1 MKKPTCV
8 YAVVSS
14 PEHDL
19 PTHPENAARFSR
31 FEEVI
36 HYAAA
41 RNMHAIEPRP
51 ASAAAVTAVHP
62 ATYLQALE
70 EAAAQ
75 GPAYIDLAPTYVT
88 PASYLSAIN
97 AAGAVLEIV
106 DHVLSGKAEMGFAL
120 IRPPG
125 HHATPTR
132 AMGFCLLNNVAI
144 AARYAQSRGARR
156 VMIVDFDVHHG
167 NGTQDVFESDP
178 DVLYLSTHQWG
189 IYPGSGEMGDTGRG
203 RAAGNVINIPLP
215 GGAGDQAFAAIADGI
230 ILPAGRRFAPD
241 VIIVSAGF
249 DAHWADP
256 LAGLQLS
263 CAGFYQLASRLTEL
277 ALATCQGR
285 LVLSLEGGY
294 DPSALAASI
303 VAILAGIGGNS
314 PPPDAIGPA
323 PASEPDVSDLVANVA
338 ALHRLGSR
346 EEPGGA
352 RGWV

>member
-36 HYAAA
+36 QYTAAKGFPSV
-41 RNMHAIEPRP
+41 ESK
-51 ASAAAVTAVHP
+51 SAPLEVVAAVHP
-62 ATYLQALE
+62 AQYLQALE
-70 EAAAQ
+70 EAAAE
-75 GPAYIDLAPTYVT
+75 GPAYVDFAPTYVT
-88 PASYLSAIN
+88 PASFHSAVN

-106 DHVLSGKAEMGFAL
+106 DHVLSGKAEKGFAL
-120 IRPPG
+120 VRPPG

-144 AARYAQSRGARR
+144 AARYAQSRAARR

-167 NGTQDVFESDP
+167 NGTQAVFESDP
-178 DVLYLSTHQWG
+178 DVLYLSTHQRG

-203 RAAGNVINIPLP
+203 KAVGNVINIPLP

-230 ILPAGRRFAPD
+230 ILSAGRRFAPD
-241 VIIVSAGF
+241 LIMVSAGF

-263 CAGFYQLASRLTEL
+263 CAGFYQLASRLAEL

-303 VAILAGIGGNS
+303 VAILAGISGDS
-314 PPPDAIGPA
+314 PPPDSIGPA
-323 PASEPDVSDLVANVA
+323 PASEPDVSDLVANVS

-346 EEPGGA
+346 EEPGGS
-352 RGWV
+352 RGWA